1 MAHEFYTTS
10 LTDFLFIILDIF
22 VIGPHVLQSNVYM
35 KKKTLYMCIEQEMCG
50 HLTERRQRP
59 SSSSPSSILSH
70 LEWNGPSFA
79 HFLPPSGNSFH
90 KMPYQRTRSNGN

>member
-35 KKKTLYMCIEQEMCG
+35 KKKHCICV
-50 HLTERRQRP
+50 
-59 SSSSPSSILSH
+59 
-70 LEWNGPSFA
+70 
-79 HFLPPSGNSFH
+79 
-90 KMPYQRTRSNGN
+90 